1 MKKLLGILVLILFS
15 IQTPSQADDI
25 RDFQIEGMSIGD
37 SLLNIFS
44 KKEIEKGK
52 IDTYPNSNKF
62 STIQFWEPTFD
73 FEMYDS
79 IGISFKTNDSNY
91 LIFGIAGAFFYDNN
105 IEVCYK
111 KKDEITK
118 ELSILFEN
126 AKIENVKGSHPVDKS
141 GKSKTDTTY
150 FDFKS
155 GDNAKVGCVDYSKE
169 FEKKG
174 KVDHLQI
181 AVYNSEYRFFLS
193 NEAYK

>member
-1 MKKLLGILVLILFS
+1 MKKLLGIVVLGLFL
-15 IQTPSQADDI
+15 ITPSQADDI
-25 RDFQIEGMSIGD
+25 SDFQIEGMSIGD

-52 IDTYPNSNKF
+52 INTYPNSNKF
-62 STIQFWEPTFD
+62 STIKFWEPTFD

-91 LIFGIAGAFFYDNN
+91 QIFGIAGAVFYDNN
-105 IEVCYK
+105 IEECYK
-111 KKDEITK
+111 KKDEIAK

-126 AKIENVKGSHPVDKS
+126 AKIENVKDSHPVDKS
-141 GKSKTDTTY
+141 GKSKIDTIY

-174 KVDHLQI
+174 REDHLQI
-181 AVYNSEYRFFLS
+181 SVHQSEYRFFIA